1 MFYLCLLGLFSRE
14 ERCYVSGRLDGPAK
28 YFYTSGAVETRIYEN
43 GALQGIS
50 RKFKNEPPRIFFQ
63 INFALKAK
71 MRNRYKN
78 VKIRETGQT
87 IMGMEF
93 FARVSRQNLPPII
106 FLENLNLKIMVELHF
121 HGLQELRFT
130 GLGPSAE
137 TVAPKSSLGIISFI
151 HLALPFPAL
160 SFCFFGALVSA
171 LGTSLRFFTCKI
183 KF

>member
-1 MFYLCLLGLFSRE
+1 MKAAKKVFQAAFGCAQHPKASQNTQHLYFLELDAYVHDPFYHMFYLCLLGLFSRE

-87 IMGMEF
+87 NMGMEF

-106 FLENLNLKIMVELHF
+106 FLENLNLKIMLELHF

-137 TVAPKSSLGIISFI
+137 TTAPKL
-151 HLALPFPAL
+151 
-160 SFCFFGALVSA
+160 
-171 LGTSLRFFTCKI
+171 
-183 KF
+183 

>member
-87 IMGMEF
+87 NMGMEF
-93 FARVSRQNLPPII
+93 FARVSRQNSPPII
-106 FLENLNLKIMVELHF
+106 FLENLNLKIMLELHF

-137 TVAPKSSLGIISFI
+137 TTAPKL
-151 HLALPFPAL
+151 
-160 SFCFFGALVSA
+160 
-171 LGTSLRFFTCKI
+171 
-183 KF
+183 